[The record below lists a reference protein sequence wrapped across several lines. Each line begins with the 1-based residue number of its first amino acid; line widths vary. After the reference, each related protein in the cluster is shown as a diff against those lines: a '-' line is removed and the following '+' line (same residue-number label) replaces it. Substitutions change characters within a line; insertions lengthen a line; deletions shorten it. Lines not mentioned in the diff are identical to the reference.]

1 MKRRPLAAAA
11 AALLAAGCAGLHS
24 SEQATQVYTLE
35 PAWPATPARVTATV
49 TLQVPRPLAAP
60 GLDTNRI
67 ALTRGAQRLDY
78 YAASSWPGPLPDF
91 LQSLA
96 LDALRASGRFR
107 AVQADT
113 VAFAADQV
121 LQIEVRR
128 CQAEYAGDGPPVA
141 HVQLVATLGQRSD
154 RSLIAGVS
162 AESTAPAAENRMQA
176 VVAAFQRA
184 LSEALG
190 QLVAQL
196 PAPP

>member
-1 MKRRPLAAAA
+1 MMRRALPTAA
-11 AALLAAGCAGLHS
+11 AALLTAGCAGLHS
-24 SEQATQVYTLE
+24 SEQAMQVYTLE
-35 PAWPATPARVTATV
+35 PAWPATVASATATL

-96 LDALRASGRFR
+96 LDALRASGKFR
-107 AVQADT
+107 AVQADAA
-113 VAFAADQV
+113 AFAADRI

-128 CQAEYAGDGPPVA
+128 CQAEYTGAGLPVA

-154 RSLIAGVS
+154 RSLIASVS
-162 AESTAPAAENRMQA
+162 ADSAVPAAENRMQA
-176 VVAAFQRA
+176 VIAAFQRA
-184 LSEALG
+184 LGEAFG

-196 PAPP
+196 PQSP